1 MRESCADIDKVTS
14 KRNQKG
20 KCDDMKL
27 TLAGL
32 KDTAAWQA
40 AGIKLPSYDVEKL
53 AENTRKAPPK
63 TYTVMILAS
72 ANPNF

>member
-1 MRESCADIDKVTS
+1 MRESCADLDKVTS

-53 AENTRKAPPK
+53 AENTRQ
-63 TYTVMILAS
+63 IS
-72 ANPNF
+72 

>member
-32 KDTAAWQA
+32 QDTAAWQA
-40 AGIKLPSYDVEKL
+40 AGIKLPTYDVEKL
-53 AENTRKAPPK
+53 AENTR
-63 TYTVMILAS
+63 
-72 ANPNF
+72 